1 MSLKT
6 AQRIA
11 FKIYDRNGNGVIDE
25 KDIIQLFDVAEQYE
39 AMQEDMEIII
49 KNYKNNNNI
58 STGANSS
65 PKRSSSPKRFPRR
78 MTTLGE

>member
-25 KDIIQLFDVAEQYE
+25 KDIIQLFDVA
-39 AMQEDMEIII
+39 
-49 KNYKNNNNI
+49 
-58 STGANSS
+58 
-65 PKRSSSPKRFPRR
+65 
-78 MTTLGE
+78 

>member
-25 KDIIQLFDVAEQYE
+25 KDIIQLFDDKCESLPGLA
-39 AMQEDMEIII
+39 
-49 KNYKNNNNI
+49 K
-58 STGANSS
+58 
-65 PKRSSSPKRFPRR
+65 
-78 MTTLGE
+78 